1 MESAWIRNC
10 LPFQVALR
18 ILILKLLEMKHSH
31 VFVLK
36 NSLKFSTG
44 ATFGPLVDLLA
55 CYSRVEKCFRW
66 HVIDSN
72 LSSISCNFVSPNRCA
87 LRDAPQSCFLTSE
100 KTILT
105 SAAWVFNFFLSA
117 KVSAGIELMP
127 GNFRLKRKAQLS

>member
-1 MESAWIRNC
+1 
-10 LPFQVALR
+10 
-18 ILILKLLEMKHSH
+18 MKHSH
-31 VFVLK
+31 FFVLK

-66 HVIDSN
+66 HVIDCN

-105 SAAWVFNFFLSA
+105 SAAWVFNFFSA